1 LVRRS
6 RALRPAAAAAIV
18 AGLLAFEACRRS
30 VQAEPRSPEPT
41 RAPAPTASPVPTPAP
56 SPAAVP
62 VDPERLKA
70 AIAEVE
76 EPRGKRVRLKIAPEL
91 RMYEDNRRFLAI
103 QMAESR
109 ERDYMLPA
117 DEAELAGLV
126 LKGELVELPAMT
138 DDYVLYDLGTAVEE
152 DPLSHWDVSSETNV
166 PLLPSLAAR
175 DAERTRLEK
184 LVRKGGRA
192 GREARRTLPNL
203 AQYDDQAL
211 RERLSAE
218 YADLERLAKNWGGE
232 TYDLSK
238 NEDRARFQVR
248 LMSCLRPQ
256 AATLLQR
263 IAAAYHAKFHRKLPV
278 SSLTRTQRYQRQ
290 LRRVNRNATNV
301 EFPPHTTGMAF
312 DISYRFMPAEEQ
324 NFLLAEIARI
334 KVEGKIEALR
344 EPRNSIHVFVFQH
357 GRPPEDA
364 VQAFMELMD
373 ETRAR
378 PKTPHRRRRT

>member
-1 LVRRS
+1 V
-6 RALRPAAAAAIV
+6 
-18 AGLLAFEACRRS
+18 E
-30 VQAEPRSPEPT
+30 AEPRSPEPT
-41 RAPAPTASPVPTPAP
+41 RAPAPTASPVPTPTP
-56 SPAAVP
+56 SPTAVP

-126 LKGELVELPAMT
+126 LKGELVELPGMT

-218 YADLERLAKNWGGE
+218 YADLERLAKSWGGE

-256 AATLLQR
+256 AATLLRR

-344 EPRNSIHVFVFQH
+344 EPRNSIHVFVFQR